1 MKLFYWPVNPVR
13 LNQGF
18 GENKGCIDNAT
29 NSKVISCDGLNPP
42 EGYRSVYSTM
52 KGHNGLD
59 LMAVRW
65 QPVYAAREGVV
76 REVET
81 EPARGLGAGIDHDF
95 GAQGRWKTRYWHLC
109 AIDVH
114 IGDKVYTGQLIGY
127 ADNTGYS
134 AGDHLH
140 FEVKPLSADGSN
152 MYPDNGFYGGVD
164 PWPLM
169 FDDFARNINVLRM
182 TIETLASMVEK
193 LIDRM
198 RATKTGTV

>member
-13 LNQGF
+13 LNQAF
-18 GENKGCIDNAT
+18 GENHGCIDNAT
-29 NSKVISCDGLNPP
+29 NSKVIACDGLNPP
-42 EGYRSVYSTM
+42 TGYRSVYSMM
-52 KGHNGLD
+52 KGHSGLD

-65 QPVYAAREGVV
+65 QPVYAAGEGVV

-81 EPARGLGAGIDHDF
+81 EPARGLGVGIDHDF
-95 GAQGRWKTRYWHLC
+95 GTQGRFKTRYWHLA

-114 IGDKVYTGQLIGY
+114 MGEEVSTGQLIGY

-140 FEVKPLSADGSN
+140 FEVKPLNADGSN
-152 MYPDNGFYGGVD
+152 TFQDNGYFGAVD

-169 FDDFARNINVLRM
+169 FDGFARNVNVLRM
-182 TIETLASMVEK
+182 LVEK
-193 LIDRM
+193 LTALLEALIDRM
-198 RATKTGTV
+198 RMTKTGSV